1 MQAKP
6 YNSICS
12 LPNSFPNDVV
22 IKIIDCAAR
31 CAKLELIR
39 IGSTIKLVHLSLI
52 KRVVVQLC
60 TGRVQIFV
68 GNQVLLLCFT
78 SLMTCS
84 LRGLRTCPLVE
95 IQII

>member
-6 YNSICS
+6 YNSISS
-12 LPNSFPNDVV
+12 LPDTLSNTVI

-39 IGSTIKLVHLSLI
+39 IGSTVKLVYLSLI

-60 TGRVQIFV
+60 SSR
-68 GNQVLLLCFT
+68 
-78 SLMTCS
+78 
-84 LRGLRTCPLVE
+84 
-95 IQII
+95 IQILIGN